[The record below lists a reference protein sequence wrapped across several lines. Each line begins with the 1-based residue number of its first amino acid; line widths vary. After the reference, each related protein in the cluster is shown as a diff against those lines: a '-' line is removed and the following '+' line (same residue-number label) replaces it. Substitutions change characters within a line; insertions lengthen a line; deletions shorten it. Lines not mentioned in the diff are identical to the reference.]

1 MRNKKIHQHQIVTT
15 LHYGSYDYIGYAYMA
30 LEEWVEK
37 NGYTIDGHPY
47 EVYIKAECDCL
58 VEEYVTQICFSYEN
72 SMRIK

>member
-47 EVYIKAECDCL
+47 EVYIKDPN
-58 VEEYVTQICFSYEN
+58 VIV
-72 SMRIK
+72 